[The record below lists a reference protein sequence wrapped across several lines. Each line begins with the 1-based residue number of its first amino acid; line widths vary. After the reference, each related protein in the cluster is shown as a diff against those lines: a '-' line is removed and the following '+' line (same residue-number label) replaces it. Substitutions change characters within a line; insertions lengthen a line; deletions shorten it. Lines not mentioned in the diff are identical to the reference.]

1 DLLALSNLALNLLFI
16 GEYEEALKKYS
27 EVNEINPKYLKAD
40 DYQNIGL
47 AHYKLGK
54 LDDALLNC
62 NKSIRLKS
70 NEQSVY
76 NTRGLIYVA
85 QNKMEEALADFTSA
99 IELEPEFQ
107 MAILNRA
114 ILFHLL
120 GDETKSYADFMTAK
134 EQGCNCYGVAFG
146 EGIYFL
152 KEKKYEDARKS
163 FVKAIEI
170 YEEQDLLTKA
180 EICYYLA
187 IAHMELKNQNE
198 ACEYFSL
205 AKSLNFTKE
214 NKKLQ
219 KFCAKN

>member
-1 DLLALSNLALNLLFI
+1 
-16 GEYEEALKKYS
+16 
-27 EVNEINPKYLKAD
+27 
-40 DYQNIGL
+40 
-47 AHYKLGK
+47 
-54 LDDALLNC
+54 
-62 NKSIRLKS
+62 
-70 NEQSVY
+70 
-76 NTRGLIYVA
+76 
-85 QNKMEEALADFTSA
+85 
-99 IELEPEFQ
+99 
-107 MAILNRA
+107 MAVLNRA
-114 ILFHLL
+114 FLYHLQ

-146 EGIYFL
+146 EGIHFL
-152 KEKKYEDARKS
+152 NEKKYEDARKS

-170 YEEQDLLTKA
+170 YEEQILLSKG

-187 IAHMELKNQNE
+187 IAQMELKNQHE